1 MAERKSLSKSV
12 RFEIFKR
19 DSFTCQYCGGQ
30 APAVILHV
38 DHIEPVA
45 KGGTND
51 LMNLITACEP
61 CNAGKSDRRLGEH
74 VALEKKRS
82 QLEELQERQEQ
93 LELMMQWQKGLLAID
108 RSAEQEAAAFWSE
121 LVSPYQLNEVG
132 LQSISKILLKHSLG
146 DVLEAMRTSV
156 RQYVEISEGKPTS
169 ESVEKAWNYV
179 GRICNFRKSAAEKP
193 YLRELLYV
201 RGIIR
206 NRMYC
211 DDQVALELLEDVHL
225 SGVSVEEL
233 KAVAKAARNW
243 TQWRQQMISMQST

>member
-1 MAERKSLSKSV
+1 MAERKPISKSA

-19 DSFTCQYCGGQ
+19 DAFTCQYCGGK
-30 APAVILHV
+30 APAIILHV

-61 CNAGKSDRRLGEH
+61 CNAGKSDRRLGDH
-74 VALEKKRS
+74 AALEKKRT

-93 LELMMQWQKGLLAID
+93 LELMMKWQKGLLSID

-121 LVSPYQLNEVG
+121 LVAPYELNSVG
-132 LQSISKILLKHSLG
+132 MQSISKILIKHSLG
-146 DVLEAMRTSV
+146 DLLEAMRTSV
-156 RQYVEISEGKPTS
+156 KQYVEISDGQPTPK
-169 ESVEKAWNYV
+169 SVEKAWNYV

-193 YLRELLYV
+193 YLLELLYV

-211 DDQVALELLEDVHL
+211 DDQVALDLLERVHL
-225 SGVSVEEL
+225 TGVSVEEL
-233 KAVAKAARNW
+233 KAVAKGARNW
-243 TQWRQQMISMQST
+243 TQWRRQMTDMETT